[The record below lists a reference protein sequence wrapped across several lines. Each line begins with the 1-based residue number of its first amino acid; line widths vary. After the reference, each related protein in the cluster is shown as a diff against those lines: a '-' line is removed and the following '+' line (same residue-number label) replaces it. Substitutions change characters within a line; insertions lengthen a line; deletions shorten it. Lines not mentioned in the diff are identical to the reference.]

1 MNGCLRL
8 LQLLEK
14 ARRRRRRSR
23 SEGNEV
29 EEREERGLKG
39 EGKQAYIKG
48 AGCHDYLCMPIIGC
62 RLPITMRK
70 VPVPKGARGTGALVA
85 KGKPYLG

>member
-1 MNGCLRL
+1 MNGWLRL

-39 EGKQAYIKG
+39 EGKQAY
-48 AGCHDYLCMPIIGC
+48 C
-62 RLPITMRK
+62 
-70 VPVPKGARGTGALVA
+70 KGARGTGALVA